1 MKKALLTTSSAF
13 LLRHV
18 QYCAIMVLDLSQS
31 RLSPPRDFRTYPIQ
45 AASTSSYGSMLFVT
59 VNRGTLR
66 IRQGCLGLSRVSEA
80 SASLPTEVI

>member
-1 MKKALLTTSSAF
+1 MKALLKTSSAF
-13 LLRHV
+13 LLRRL
-18 QYCAIMVLDLSQS
+18 QYCAIIVLDLSQS
-31 RLSPPRDFRTYPIQ
+31 RLSPPRDFRTYPFPT
-45 AASTSSYGSMLFVT
+45 ASTSSCGSMLFVI